1 MRRFICSFMLVRRLS
16 LRCQP
21 VVCWAWTASKPPE
34 PSKCSVPLSIV
45 ICGPAHLSNCF
56 WVHLLQ
62 PCLLFPDL
70 CCGNYRPTSFMT
82 CLVLAKVQ
90 PEKQGLLPVLLDVL
104 MPLTPFFLPAFLSSS
119 PSFLLPFS
127 PPAFLP
133 SSRLLPLLLKG
144 TSPHGAY
151 IPCGDSP
158 LQEGG
163 TTQHMC
169 VKETSQYGV
178 SIPHDNC
185 HALGTTQHMCNWC
198 RQAG

>member
-34 PSKCSVPLSIV
+34 PSKCSVPLSSV

-127 PPAFLP
+127 PPDFLP
-133 SSRLLPLLLKG
+133 SSL
-144 TSPHGAY
+144 
-151 IPCGDSP
+151 SP
-158 LQEGG
+158 LKPPPPFAAERHLTPWRLHPMWRQPPTGG
-163 TTQHMC
+163 GHNTTHVC
-169 VKETSQYGV
+169 ERDLT
-178 SIPHDNC
+178 I
-185 HALGTTQHMCNWC
+185 WC
-198 RQAG
+198 LHST